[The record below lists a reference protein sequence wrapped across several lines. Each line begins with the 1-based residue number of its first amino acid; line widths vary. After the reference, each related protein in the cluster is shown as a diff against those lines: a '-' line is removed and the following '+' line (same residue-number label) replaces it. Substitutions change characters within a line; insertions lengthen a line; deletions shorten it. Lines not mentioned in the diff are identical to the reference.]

1 MSAMTDSLPAMIAQ
15 TTTEAPAKSA
25 APTIIWPRTT
35 FIQSVA
41 DTRLFPEISLPQLAV
56 AGHSNVG
63 KSSLLN
69 ALFDRKGLVKTSKR
83 PGCTR
88 LLNLFDVDEQL
99 LVVDLPGYGYA
110 RAPKGEKRQWAKLIE
125 LYLRSPSVAQLV
137 LVLLDIR
144 HGPKDSDLQ
153 MIEWLNEY
161 GIRWVPVATKADKLT
176 GNKRAARLKEMIEAM
191 GGMLK
196 PLPTS
201 AHDNRGI
208 KELRTLI
215 IKEIFERES
224 EPFWDGVNDN

>member
-1 MSAMTDSLPAMIAQ
+1 MTDSFANMTAP
-15 TTTEAPAKSA
+15 TTETPAEKQT
-25 APTIIWPRTT
+25 PTIHWPSTH

-41 DTRLFPEISLPQLAV
+41 DTRMFPEIALPQIAI

-63 KSSLLN
+63 KSTLLN
-69 ALFDRKGLVKTSKR
+69 ALFNRKGLVKTSKK

-88 LLNLFDVDEQL
+88 LLNLFEVDEQL

-161 GIRWVPVATKADKLT
+161 GIRWVPIATKADKLT
-176 GNKRAARLKEMIEAM
+176 GNKRTIRLKEMCEAM

-201 AHDNRGI
+201 SLDNRGI

-215 IKEIFERES
+215 IKEIYERES
-224 EPFWDGVNDN
+224 VDFWEGMDES

>member
-1 MSAMTDSLPAMIAQ
+1 MNRSDEEKLPEIH
-15 TTTEAPAKSA
+15 
-25 APTIIWPRTT
+25 WPRTT
-35 FIQSVA
+35 FVQSVGDA
-41 DTRLFPEISLPQLAV
+41 RLFPEIELPQVAV

-69 ALFDRKGLVKTSKR
+69 ALFNRKGLVKTSKK

-88 LLNLFDVDEQL
+88 LLNLFDVDEKL

-110 RAPKGEKRQWAKLIE
+110 KAPKSEQKQWARLIE
-125 LYLRSPSVAQLV
+125 HYLASQKVAQLV

-161 GIRWVPVATKADKLT
+161 GVRWVPIATKADKLT
-176 GNKRAARLKEMIEAM
+176 GNKRAVRLKEMCEAM

-201 AHDNRGI
+201 SHDNRGI
-208 KELRTLI
+208 KELRELI
-215 IKEIFERES
+215 ISEIFDRQSES
-224 EPFWDGVNDN
+224 FWG

>member
-1 MSAMTDSLPAMIAQ
+1 MNLSTDQKLPEIH
-15 TTTEAPAKSA
+15 
-25 APTIIWPRTT
+25 WPRTH
-35 FIQSVA
+35 FVQSVGDA
-41 DTRLFPEISLPQLAV
+41 REFPEIVLPQVAV

-69 ALFDRKGLVKTSKR
+69 ALFERKGLVKTSKK

-88 LLNLFDVDEQL
+88 LLNLFDVDDKL

-110 RAPKGEKRQWAKLIE
+110 RAPKSEQKQWANLISH
-125 LYLRSPSVAQLV
+125 YLQCPSVAQLV

-144 HGPKDSDLQ
+144 HGPKDSDMQL
-153 MIEWLNEY
+153 IEWLNEY

-176 GNKRAARLKEMIEAM
+176 GNNRVKRLKEMCDAM

-201 AHDNRGI
+201 SHDNRGI
-208 KELRTLI
+208 KELRQLI
-215 IKEIFERES
+215 ITELLA
-224 EPFWDGVNDN
+224 

>member
-1 MSAMTDSLPAMIAQ
+1 MTDSFAPMTASA
-15 TTTEAPAKSA
+15 TETPSEKPS
-25 APTIIWPRTT
+25 PTIHWPSTH
-35 FIQSVA
+35 FIQSVP
-41 DTRLFPEISLPQLAV
+41 DTRMFPEIALPQIAI

-63 KSSLLN
+63 KSTLLN
-69 ALFDRKGLVKTSKR
+69 ALFNRKGLVKTSKR

-88 LLNLFDVDEQL
+88 LLNLFEVDEQL

-161 GIRWVPVATKADKLT
+161 GIRWIPVATKADKLT
-176 GNKRAARLKEMIEAM
+176 GNKRAKRLKEMCEAM

-201 AHDNRGI
+201 SLDNRGME
-208 KELRTLI
+208 ELRELI
-215 IKEIFERES
+215 IKEIFDRKS
-224 EPFWDGVNDN
+224 VSFWEGMDGD

>member
-1 MSAMTDSLPAMIAQ
+1 MNQPTEPISEQASKQ
-15 TTTEAPAKSA
+15 TS
-25 APTIIWPRTT
+25 PTIHWPRTH
-35 FIQSVA
+35 FVQSVA
-41 DTRLFPEISLPQLAV
+41 DARLFPEIDLPQVAV

-69 ALFDRKGLVKTSKR
+69 ALFDRKGLVKSSKK

-88 LLNLFDVDEQL
+88 LLNLFDVDEQML
-99 LVVDLPGYGYA
+99 IVDLPGYGYA
-110 RAPKGEKRQWAKLIE
+110 RAAKSEKNQWAKLIE
-125 LYLRSPSVAQLV
+125 HYLASPKVAQLV
-137 LVLLDIR
+137 LVLLDVR

-161 GIRWVPVATKADKLT
+161 GIRWVPVATKSDKLT
-176 GNKRAARLKEMIEAM
+176 GNKRAVRLKEMCEAM

-201 AHDNRGI
+201 SHDNRGI
-208 KELRTLI
+208 KELRALI

-224 EPFWDGVNDN
+224 IGFWDGVE

>member
-1 MSAMTDSLPAMIAQ
+1 MTDSFAPMTVQ
-15 TTTEAPAKSA
+15 PTENRSEQPT
-25 APTIIWPRTT
+25 PTIHWPKTS

-41 DTRLFPEISLPQLAV
+41 DTREFPEIALPQVAI

-69 ALFDRKGLVKTSKR
+69 ALFNRKGLVKTSKR

-88 LLNLFDVDEQL
+88 LLNLFEVDEQL

-176 GNKRAARLKEMIEAM
+176 GNKRAKRLKEMCEAM

-201 AHDNRGI
+201 SFDNRGI
-208 KELRTLI
+208 KELRELI
-215 IKEIFERES
+215 IKEIYERES
-224 EPFWDGVNDN
+224 ENFWEGMDED